1 MAENR
6 DQRASGPAERRKLV
20 DKRRLG
26 ELLVETGL
34 LSREAV
40 MEALE
45 VQKGTARRLGEIL
58 MEKGLIS
65 EEEIA
70 FALAMQLKIPF
81 MDLSDCTIQTD
92 VMETIPLQTEVPS
105 SCSSQA
111 GPPLTHEGCC
121 LFSLWGYKRT
131 SDTLAPGWFPSHRPE
146 GYSHLNP

>member
-70 FALAMQLKIPF
+70 FA
-81 MDLSDCTIQTD
+81 
-92 VMETIPLQTEVPS
+92 
-105 SCSSQA
+105 
-111 GPPLTHEGCC
+111 
-121 LFSLWGYKRT
+121 
-131 SDTLAPGWFPSHRPE
+131 
-146 GYSHLNP
+146 